1 MRGSLV
7 RQSAEGEF
15 AGAFY
20 FAEHETAVERADA
33 VEVAEDAQEEVL
45 IGLHVACVDLQQEI
59 VVAGNVVA
67 LGYFRNVFHG
77 IHDAQGIFLRV
88 LLHFKIAESH
98 ESAVDLLGVEYGY
111 IAFDVA
117 LAFEALDTFE
127 CRGGREV
134 DCGGEFLVGETAV
147 ALETVE
153 YMEVG
158 SI

>member
-45 IGLHVACVDLQQEI
+45 IGLHVAGVDLQQEI

-77 IHDAQGIFLRV
+77 IHDAQGIFLRM

-98 ESAVDLLGVEYGY
+98 ESAVDLLGVEHGY

-134 DCGGEFLVGETAV
+134 DRGGEFLVGETAV
-147 ALETVE
+147 ALQTVE